1 MEIVGRGLDAIKDML
16 AVIRRSPMNPAE
28 FQSLVRLGSIL
39 QWSVVILILLAG
51 SLQVYKFFVDKRI
64 QDIRQEAVRR
74 KFVKYEETI
83 SDLKD
88 RLEHQ
93 IEQVEV
99 VLEPEK
105 GRTIPKHL
113 LSQVHSELS
122 KYEGTILRLN
132 CIEGDQE
139 ALAFSKELK
148 QVFEEAGWKV
158 NGVNQVPYNTPIK
171 NIVIVLNSTTQK
183 TKANYMFS
191 LFRALNYPSTA
202 RLNKNQTEDLG
213 IMVGTR
219 D

>member
-1 MEIVGRGLDAIKDML
+1 MEIAHRGLGAIKDIL

-28 FQSLVRLGSIL
+28 FQNLVRLGSIL

-64 QDIRQEAVRR
+64 QNIRQEAVRR
-74 KFVKYEETI
+74 KFVQYEETI
-83 SDLKD
+83 ADLKD
-88 RLEHQ
+88 RVDQQ

-99 VLEPEK
+99 VLEREK
-105 GRTIPKHL
+105 GRTIPNHL
-113 LSQVHSELS
+113 LSQVRNELS
-122 KYEGTILRLN
+122 KYEGTSVRLN
-132 CIEGDQE
+132 CIQGDQE

-148 QVFEEAGWKV
+148 KVFEEAGWKV

-171 NIVIVLNSTTQK
+171 NIVIVLNSTTEK
-183 TKANYMFS
+183 AKANYLFS
-191 LFRALNYPSTA
+191 LFRALNYRSTA

-213 IMVGTR
+213 VMVGTR

>member
-1 MEIVGRGLDAIKDML
+1 MIGLDAAKNIL
-16 AVIRRSPMNPAE
+16 TVIRGSPMNPEE

-51 SLQVYKFFVDKRI
+51 SLQVYKFFVDKRV

-74 KFVKYEETI
+74 KTVQYEKTI
-83 SDLKD
+83 SELKD
-88 RLEHQ
+88 RIEQQ

-99 VLEPEK
+99 VLEREK
-105 GRTIPKHL
+105 GRTLPRHL
-113 LSQVHSELS
+113 VSQVRNELS
-122 KYEGTILRLN
+122 KYEGTSIRLN
-132 CIEGDQE
+132 CLQGDQE

-148 QVFEEAGWKV
+148 EIFEKAGWRV

-171 NIVIVLNSTTQK
+171 NIVIVLNNASQK
-183 TKANYMFS
+183 GKANYIFS
-191 LFRALNYPSTA
+191 LFRALNYRSTA

-219 D
+219 E